1 MAGKLTNSGLPAVA
15 KGEVEIAVQP
25 VSELLHAPGIDFVG
39 TVPEEIQFISVFTA
53 AIVKGA
59 KELEGSKRLINFLA
73 SEKAAAAIKKN
84 GMEPLKSRALALG
97 SETQAAGADVV
108 KTLRVNGYDLSYI
121 ERGSGVPIVLV
132 HGSLNDYRIWAA
144 QMAPFAARYR
154 VISLSLRHY
163 YPERWN
169 GQGDDFSIEQHARD
183 VVAFIRQLGAGKVHL
198 IAHSR
203 GGNVG
208 LLVAKWNPEL
218 LRSVVLAD
226 ATGLEGLLPPGASGD
241 SDANGSTQ
249 ARKLL
254 RERLQ
259 AGEIDRGLAEYIDFT
274 TGPGSWAKM
283 PEDQRQLRRDNVW
296 TIVADTSRPRTT
308 CTEGAKITVPVLLIN
323 GEVSPSRYRLMFDA
337 FQGCLKERERVIIPG
352 ASHSMFRTHPG
363 VINGVI
369 LEFLDRH

>member
-1 MAGKLTNSGLPAVA
+1 
-15 KGEVEIAVQP
+15 
-25 VSELLHAPGIDFVG
+25 
-39 TVPEEIQFISVFTA
+39 
-53 AIVKGA
+53 
-59 KELEGSKRLINFLA
+59 
-73 SEKAAAAIKKN
+73 
-84 GMEPLKSRALALG
+84 
-97 SETQAAGADVV
+97 
-108 KTLRVNGYDLSYI
+108 
-121 ERGSGVPIVLV
+121 VLV

-154 VISLSLRHY
+154 VIALSLRHY

-169 GQGDDFSIEQHARD
+169 GKGDDFSIEQQARD

-208 LLVAKWNPEL
+208 LQVAKWNPEL

-226 ATGLEGLLPPGASGD
+226 ASGLEGLLPPGASGD
-241 SDANGSTQ
+241 SAANGSSQ

-259 AGEIDRGLAEYIDFT
+259 AGEVDRGLAEYADYT
-274 TGPGSWAKM
+274 TGPGTWAKM

-296 TIVADTSRPRTT
+296 TIVADTSRPETT

-337 FQGCLKERERVIIPG
+337 FQGCLNERERVIIPG
-352 ASHSMFRTHPG
+352 ASHSMFRTHSG
-363 VINGVI
+363 VINSAI